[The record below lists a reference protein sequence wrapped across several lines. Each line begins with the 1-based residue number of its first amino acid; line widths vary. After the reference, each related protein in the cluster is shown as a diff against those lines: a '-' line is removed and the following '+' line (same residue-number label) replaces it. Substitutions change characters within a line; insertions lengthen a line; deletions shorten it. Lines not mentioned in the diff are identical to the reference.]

1 MANKKIPLR
10 KCVGCNA
17 MKEKK
22 EMIRVIKTPENEI
35 VLDATGRKN
44 VGHTSVQ
51 ILSVFAWQENPKD
64 LSAPLRL
71 QFRRMC
77 MKVWKRR

>member
-10 KCVGCNA
+10 KWVGCNA

-35 VLDATGRKN
+35 VLDATGR
-44 VGHTSVQ
+44 
-51 ILSVFAWQENPKD
+51 
-64 LSAPLRL
+64 
-71 QFRRMC
+71 RRRC
-77 MKVWKRR
+77 KSRWKRRRRI

>member
-10 KCVGCNA
+10 KCVACNE

-35 VLDATGRKN
+35 VLDATGRK
-44 VGHTSVQ
+44 
-51 ILSVFAWQENPKD
+51 
-64 LSAPLRL
+64 
-71 QFRRMC
+71 
-77 MKVWKRR
+77 KRPWGIHLCRS

>member
-35 VLDATGRKN
+35 VLDATGRKTA

-51 ILSVFAWQENPKD
+51 IRSAFVWQENPKD
-64 LSAPLRL
+64 
-71 QFRRMC
+71 
-77 MKVWKRR
+77 

>member
-44 VGHTSVQ
+44 GRGAIPSVQ
-51 ILSVFAWQENPKD
+51 IRSAFVWQENPKD
-64 LSAPLRL
+64 
-71 QFRRMC
+71 
-77 MKVWKRR
+77 

>member
-10 KCVGCNA
+10 KCVACNE

-35 VLDATGRKN
+35 MLLKDCNSTG
-44 VGHTSVQ
+44 SV
-51 ILSVFAWQENPKD
+51 
-64 LSAPLRL
+64 
-71 QFRRMC
+71 
-77 MKVWKRR
+77 